1 MVINAKGWRAFLTA
15 KLETGCGLSREE
27 AAKQAV
33 KLLKWIS
40 RSGDRSKRPRT
51 ISMRDSWEARPLPHL
66 FSLPVHESKP
76 RQSPRAR
83 AADL

>member
-1 MVINAKGWRAFLTA
+1 MVINTKGWRAFLTA
-15 KLETGCGLSREE
+15 KLETGCGLPREE

-33 KLLKWIS
+33 KLLKWIR
-40 RSGDRSKRPRT
+40 RSGDRPRRPPT
-51 ISMRDSWEARPLPHL
+51 ISVRDPWEARPLPHL

-83 AADL
+83 AAGL